1 MFYYTS
7 SCLDQ
12 ILTHPPFNIDDHNIE
27 LGRPSLESFT
37 AGLLAATSLLCQNT
51 PRRRRRL
58 LMGKFSAHNGVGGR
72 GSQMVQFE

>member
-12 ILTHPPFNIDDHNIE
+12 ILAHSPFNIDDHNIE

-51 PRRRRRL
+51 PRRRP
-58 LMGKFSAHNGVGGR
+58 LMGKFSAHKGVGGR